1 LSQGLQIRSICDK
14 IRAKI
19 ALDFHSHPNSMK
31 FPATIATL
39 SVAVLSIALLAPLSI
54 TSATALSETT
64 STKTSSISGNSATA
78 YKTKKGQLVITNLK
92 PKQSFEVKYKNQK
105 GRLGSRK
112 VNTNGCGE
120 ALLSGA
126 GKYQSV
132 SIDNQEIQP
141 SNLPTKEHP
150 RCKPAKQSSGTK

>member
-1 LSQGLQIRSICDK
+1 
-14 IRAKI
+14 
-19 ALDFHSHPNSMK
+19 MK
-31 FPATIATL
+31 FPATFATL
-39 SVAVLSIALLAPLSI
+39 SVAVLSIALLAPVSI
-54 TSATALSETT
+54 ASAIALSETT
-64 STKTSSISGNSATA
+64 STKTSISGNSATA

-112 VNTNGCGE
+112 VNSNGCGE